1 MSVQEKDRHTAPHK
15 TSKNAESL
23 STPKKRKHDTD
34 ARESSKKKKLRI
46 EDSVKASV
54 TASQQSTE
62 SIEKKKRKKK
72 SKDKDDIATPDEQT
86 QASQDIE
93 LPDVPAREEDPDPAA
108 DAQSLKGVIDG
119 AEGAGLEEED
129 VLRLLE
135 SEDPS
140 SFYSTRSSLYLPIP
154 AISLESSTSSVLATH
169 LAPLLLTYFPP
180 VQGIVLAFSSPV
192 LSAKPDSGM
201 NLPLLPPRSGNVEA
215 QPEIFAST
223 ADEFGVCWAWLTVTF
238 LVFRPQK
245 GDKLYGWTNV
255 TSEGFVGLVSYN
267 YFQTAVGKTRI
278 PGDWKWNGPSREEA
292 QQNRKRGRRGRLRG
306 EDGADGT
313 QEQDTQDTDATLVEA
328 PSSQISLGED
338 AGYFADA
345 DGAKIKSTLKF
356 RVVDTEAVPGPDRN
370 KLSLQIDGTLLD
382 AEAEKNAV
390 QEDRAK
396 FERAQERSRSK
407 SPGASDMVMSGA
419 LARSISREGSVASR
433 LSGPAPARHRLTY

>member
-1 MSVQEKDRHTAPHK
+1 MSVQAKDRHSAPPK
-15 TSKNAESL
+15 SNKNAEPL
-23 STPKKRKHDTD
+23 STPKKRKHDAD
-34 ARESSKKKKLRI
+34 VRESKKKKPRI
-46 EDSVKASV
+46 EDGVKAAV

-72 SKDKDDIATPDEQT
+72 SKDKDGIVTPDQQT
-86 QASQDIE
+86 QPSQDIE
-93 LPDVPAREEDPDPAA
+93 LPDAPAREEEPDQAA
-108 DAQSLKGVIDG
+108 DSPSLESVTGVV
-119 AEGAGLEEED
+119 EGAHLEDED

-154 AISLESSTSSVLATH
+154 AVSLESSTSSVLATH

-192 LSAKPDSGM
+192 LSAKPDSGI
-201 NLPLLPPRSGNVEA
+201 NLPLLPPRSGDVEA
-215 QPEIFAST
+215 RPEIFAAT
-223 ADEFGVCWAWLTVTF
+223 ADEFGVCWAWLTATF

-245 GDKLYGWTNV
+245 GDELYGWTNV

-267 YFQTAVGKTRI
+267 YFQTAVGKARI

-292 QQNRKRGRRGRLRG
+292 QQNRKKGRRGRLRG

-313 QEQDTQDTDATLVEA
+313 QEQNTQDTDATVVETL
-328 PSSQISLGED
+328 SSQISLGED
-338 AGYFADA
+338 VGHFADA

-356 RVVDTEAVPGPDRN
+356 RVVDTEAVPAHDRN
-370 KLSLQIDGTLLD
+370 KWSLQIDGTLLD
-382 AEAEKNAV
+382 AEAEKTVV
-390 QEDRAK
+390 QEELAK
-396 FERAQERSRSK
+396 FDRAQERSRSK